1 VKKLVETRRR
11 IEGEVKRKLESGK
24 MNLEVNK
31 YLIYMWSFWSA
42 KSNLCMCDVTA
53 ITYMLCNI

>member
-31 YLIYMWSFWSA
+31 YLIYM
-42 KSNLCMCDVTA
+42 
-53 ITYMLCNI
+53 